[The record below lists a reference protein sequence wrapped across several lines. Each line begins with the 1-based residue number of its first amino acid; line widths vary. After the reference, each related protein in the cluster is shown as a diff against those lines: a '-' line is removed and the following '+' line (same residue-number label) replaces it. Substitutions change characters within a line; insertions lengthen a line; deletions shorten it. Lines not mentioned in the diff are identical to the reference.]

1 MNSIKYR
8 VSSEENQFSVISCQ
22 FIKIFV
28 IASSDLSE
36 RGNLCS
42 GLLRHFVPRNDISV
56 FSF

>member
-28 IASSDLSE
+28 IAGSDLSE
-36 RGNLCS
+36 RGNL
-42 GLLRHFVPRNDISV
+42 FV
-56 FSF
+56 